1 MDRSIDFDSI
11 GSCSLDADSTDF
23 SGNFAFSQAHEI
35 SICRIKTFVPL
46 ERV

>member
-23 SGNFAFSQAHEI
+23 SGNLHS
-35 SICRIKTFVPL
+35 STL
-46 ERV
+46 